1 MAITGI
7 STQHQDERLV
17 VEELNADDVT
27 ASDDVVVG
35 DDLQVGDD
43 ANVSGDVSVTGNLSM
58 GSFVMPHTIT
68 IGLAASDTTDGMDI
82 TVTLKHVSGVAMTG
96 IYTFVLYMSESN
108 SGAGITG
115 DTYSGDLTATEGVIL
130 AALSAKKAWLVTT
143 SAGGVFA
150 GTLVAAANPADQYV
164 VAIHPFNGKP
174 IVSAASG
181 TNWEGAGS

>member
-27 ASDDVVVG
+27 ASDD
-35 DDLQVGDD
+35 LQVGDD
-43 ANVSGDVSVTGNLSM
+43 ANISGDLMVTGNLIM
-58 GSFVMPHTIT
+58 GSQVAPHTIT
-68 IGLAASDTTDGMDI
+68 IALAKSTTTDGMDI
-82 TVTLKHVSGVAMTG
+82 TA
-96 IYTFVLYMSESN
+96 
-108 SGAGITG
+108 
-115 DTYSGDLTATEGVIL
+115 DTYSGDLTATEGTIL
-130 AALSAKKAWLVTT
+130 VALTAKKAWLVNTN
-143 SAGGVFA
+143 AGAVFKA
-150 GTLVAAANPADQYV
+150 TLVASANPADQYV